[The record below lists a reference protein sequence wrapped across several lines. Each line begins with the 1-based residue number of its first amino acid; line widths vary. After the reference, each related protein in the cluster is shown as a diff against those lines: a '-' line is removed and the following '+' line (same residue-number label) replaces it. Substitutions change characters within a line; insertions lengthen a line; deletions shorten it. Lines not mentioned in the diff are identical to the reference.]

1 MSLRADAIRDCMDG
15 AIPGALCTCS
25 ADGVPNVA
33 YLSQIQY
40 VDPDH
45 VALSYQFFNHTRRNI
60 LANPRVAMIVIHPR
74 TARQYR
80 LSMAYLR
87 TETSG
92 PLFECMKAKLAVIAS
107 HAGMSEVFKL
117 LGSDVYRVLDIEA
130 LPGESLPAP
139 VRDLCLLVALRG
151 CSEAFSTC
159 GDLAGLLEAVLD
171 GLEQRFGLRHAM
183 VLMLD
188 RPGDRLYT
196 VASRGYETSG
206 VGAEIPVGQGII
218 GVAAREGVPIRIGH
232 MTSEYT
238 YGRAIRETVGQGALA
253 DRLETEIPLPGLP
266 APGSQLAVPIPGPGG
281 PLGVLF
287 VESPVELR
295 FNYDDEDAAVALA
308 GQLGMAM
315 RLLQSE
321 PEPPDE
327 APSAAE
333 PAPLAGPPVAVR
345 HFAENDSVFLDDDY
359 LIKGVAGSILWA
371 LLQDHL
377 AQGRTDFTNRELRLD
392 PRVRLPDVSDN
403 LEARLVL
410 LNRRLQ
416 ERAACIQ
423 IVRTGRG
430 RFQLRVDHPL
440 QLVEVPGRP
449 PRLG

>member
-60 LANPRVAMIVIHPR
+60 LANPQAAMIVIHPR
-74 TARQYR
+74 TAQQYR

-92 PLFECMKAKLAVIAS
+92 PLFECMKAKLAGIAS

-117 LGSDVYRVLDIEA
+117 LGADVYRVLHIEA
-130 LPGESLPAP
+130 LPGEPLPPP
-139 VRDLCLLVALRG
+139 VRDLSLLAALRA
-151 CSEAFSTC
+151 CSAAFSAC
-159 GDLAGLLEAVLD
+159 GDLAALLEAALD
-171 GLEQRFGLRHAM
+171 GLERHFGLRHAM

-206 VGAEIPVGQGII
+206 VGAEIPVGQGVI
-218 GVAAREGVPIRIGH
+218 GVAAREGIPIRIGH
-232 MTSEYT
+232 MTSEYA
-238 YGRAIRETVGQGALA
+238 YGRAIRETVGLGVLA
-253 DRLETEIPLPGLP
+253 DRLEMEIPLPGLP
-266 APGSQLAVPIPGPGG
+266 APGSQLAVPIPGPAG

-287 VESPVELR
+287 VESPHELR

-315 RLLQSE
+315 RLLQSD
-321 PEPPDE
+321 PEPPEEVPVPAE
-327 APSAAE
+327 A
-333 PAPLAGPPVAVR
+333 APPAGPPVAVR
-345 HFAENDSVFLDDDY
+345 RFAGNDSVFLDDDY

-371 LLQDHL
+371 LLQDYL
-377 AQGRTDFTNRELRLD
+377 ALGRTDFTNRELRLD

-423 IVRTGRG
+423 IERTGRG
-430 RFQLRVDHPL
+430 RFRLRVDHPL

-449 PRLG
+449 PRG